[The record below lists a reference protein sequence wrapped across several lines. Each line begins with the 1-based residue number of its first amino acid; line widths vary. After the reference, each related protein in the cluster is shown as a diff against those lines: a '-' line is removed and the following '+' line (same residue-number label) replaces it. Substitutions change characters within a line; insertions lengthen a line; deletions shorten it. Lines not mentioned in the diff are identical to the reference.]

1 MRVVVVGA
9 GSVGGFIGGKLAAAG
24 NDVGALARGATLA
37 SLQSNGWRIQGKDGK
52 TSSAPAGRCAS
63 TAGPL
68 IEQGF
73 PDLVVLAVKAYSVPS
88 LLSDL
93 AALIGPNTVLLS
105 AMNGVPWWYFEQFGG
120 PARGMPLPCVD
131 PVGDIA
137 RLIPHAAILGC
148 VVHLTCSSPEPGLTR
163 HGFGE
168 RLLLGEPSGELSARG
183 QGVCEALTAA
193 GFDAKLVPDIQRE
206 IWYKLWG
213 NLTTN
218 PISALGLAT
227 VDRIT
232 ADPQARAY
240 SLAMMEEAAEIGRR
254 IGCPIAQTGEARLD
268 LTTQLGAFK
277 TSMLQ
282 DREANRPMELDGL
295 VTAVHLIGKQVGVPT
310 PFVDSLLGM
319 IRLLEG
325 SLSTQRSQVKSP
337 A

>member
-24 NDVGALARGATLA
+24 NDVGAIARGATLR
-37 SLQSNGWRIQGKDGK
+37 SLQSQGWRIQSKDGK
-52 TSSAPAGRCAS
+52 TTSSPAGRCAS
-63 TAGPL
+63 TAAPL
-68 IEQGF
+68 VEQGF
-73 PDLVVLAVKAYSVPS
+73 PDLVILAVKAYSVLG
-88 LLSDL
+88 LLGEL
-93 AALIGPNTVLLS
+93 GALLGPNTVLLS
-105 AMNGVPWWYFEQFGG
+105 AMNGVPWWFFEEFGG

-131 PVGDIA
+131 PDGAIA
-137 RLIPHAAILGC
+137 QAIPHNAVLGC

-168 RLLLGEPSGELSARG
+168 RLLIGEPSGELSERAKRVG
-183 QGVCEALTAA
+183 ASLTAA
-193 GFDAKLVPDIQRE
+193 GFEASVVPDIQRE

-232 ADPQARAY
+232 ADPQSRAY

-254 IGCPIAQTGEARLD
+254 IGCPIAQSGEARLD

-295 VTAVHLIGKQVGVPT
+295 VTAVHLVGKQVGVPT
-310 PFVDSLLGM
+310 PFVDSLLGL

-325 SLSTQRSQVKSP
+325 SLKAQR
-337 A
+337 